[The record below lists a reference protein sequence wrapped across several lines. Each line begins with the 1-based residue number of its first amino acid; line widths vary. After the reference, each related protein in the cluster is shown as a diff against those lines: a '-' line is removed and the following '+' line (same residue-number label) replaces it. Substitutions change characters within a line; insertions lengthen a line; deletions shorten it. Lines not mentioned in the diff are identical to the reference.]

1 MKIALFPRPGI
12 GPGPSDLQSDTLPTA
27 LSRIMDSHF
36 PVGVT
41 VLKLHF
47 VCDPGSDRGPTDFQ
61 SDALPTELSRL
72 IDSHFPVRDTV
83 FLYIF
88 ICIKI
93 ALLPKPGIGPGTFRS
108 SV

>member
-1 MKIALFPRPGI
+1 MHFCRDSGSDW
-12 GPGPSDLQSDTLPTA
+12 GPSDL
-27 LSRIMDSHF
+27 
-36 PVGVT
+36 
-41 VLKLHF
+41 
-47 VCDPGSDRGPTDFQ
+47 Q

-72 IDSHFPVRDTV
+72 IDSHFPVGDTVFLYIFICFKIELLPGPSDIQSDALPTELSRLIDAHFPVGDTV

-93 ALLPKPGIGPGTFRS
+93 ALLLQPGIGLGTFRS